1 MEFFLIGLNII
12 ACILAV
18 YALVCAVLLR
28 REYNAVQDE
37 LTRFYNL
44 ANIMADAR
52 RDKNSSKFWHAA
64 CHIIRMTGRWDSQGD
79 KR

>member
-1 MEFFLIGLNII
+1 MEFFLIALNVV

-28 REYNAVQDE
+28 REYNAAQEE
-37 LTRFYNL
+37 LARFYNL